1 MQKWWEKVWQQKGIM
16 NTEYIASQ
24 KLSTNTLSGNTT
36 RRLTMETQQERDTTY
51 YMLATPLESARIY
64 LQDVEITWWER
75 AWSDQRWKLDW
86 RHWIKRV
93 LWRSG
98 GGNEHTYLSII
109 LVMGLSIF
117 NEPFIIWN
125 SFINF
130 MSNEFN
136 PPYIMLHVNFKMH

>member
-64 LQDVEITWWER
+64 LQDVEIT
-75 AWSDQRWKLDW
+75 
-86 RHWIKRV
+86 
-93 LWRSG
+93 
-98 GGNEHTYLSII
+98 
-109 LVMGLSIF
+109 
-117 NEPFIIWN
+117 
-125 SFINF
+125 
-130 MSNEFN
+130 
-136 PPYIMLHVNFKMH
+136 